1 MGASRKLRL
10 HQRGTKPPDS
20 SAVKSSIKSL
30 AIEGFFDSLSDPVLM
45 VDSNGDIIHA
55 NPSAEQLTGYTGL
68 ELVGRRFRDIFVKK
82 SKSRLSSQSYR
93 TKGSAA
99 TGSLMYAAKCKS
111 GERITVTAVPGDLDV
126 DGRTLTVM
134 TLSVEKIGRV
144 APTRGAHPTTT
155 AHQLIDDSP
164 LGYHALDEQGRLIDV
179 NRTWLDSLGYGR
191 EEVIGR
197 SFGDFLSEE
206 HVQLFEENFPRLKER
221 GHFSNVEVEML
232 KKDRTPLM
240 ASFECRAVYGED
252 GGFAHTQC
260 IFHDISARKR
270 VEAMLS
276 ESEQRYRTIVKDQ
289 TELVCR
295 WTPDGTLTF
304 VNDAYCRYFGKTS
317 EELVGQNFMS
327 LIPDSEHEKV
337 GVHFET
343 FEPDAPVQTHQHRV
357 LAADGEI
364 HWQQWT
370 NRAIFDSAGRVVEV
384 QSVGSDITQLKKAEE
399 ELQYRLEA
407 ERLIMSLSSRFI
419 SLEPDEIG
427 SNVVE
432 VLRTIGSFTKADRCY
447 VFMVSGDR
455 RTMDNTHEWCAAG
468 VEPQVDQLK
477 DIPIEAFSYSLQRMA
492 GGEVFHVPRLADLPD
507 EAAAE
512 RAEFEREGILSVICL
527 PMARRG
533 QLVGF
538 LGLDSVKRHKT
549 WSNSEISLLK
559 IVSEMVMTAL
569 EREQVDR
576 ALRIS
581 EEKYRSFVQ
590 NFQGIAFQA
599 HMSWVPLFFH
609 GAVEEI
615 TGYTEQDFIS
625 GNPRWDEII
634 HPDDWD
640 DLTDSATRMATV
652 PGYSVQREYRIVR
665 KDGSIRWV
673 YEQSQNICDEH
684 GNPDLVQGALY
695 DITDRKTAAEAL
707 EQSEQR
713 FRTMAD
719 FTYDWE
725 YWLGTDGNCIYVSP
739 SCEATIGYKAS
750 EFQQDFGIL
759 RRITHPEDQHILD
772 QHLNDENEAGRVTSI
787 DFRITTREGE
797 ERWINHVCQP
807 VYAGDGTYLGKRASN
822 RDITDRKHAE
832 EALRRERDRAQRYL
846 DVAGTVLL
854 AINTEERVVMINR
867 KGCHLLGRKEPE
879 IIGSNWVNK
888 FVPPSYRED
897 VRNLFR
903 GLLTGRSNSLAYF
916 ESPIITAR
924 GEERTIAWYNTV
936 VRDESG
942 RITGTLSSGSD
953 ITERKHM
960 ERVQS
965 VLFDISEAT
974 NLAGSLEELLATI
987 RKILGKLID
996 TTNFY
1001 VALYDSRKD
1010 GYTFPYLADRYHK
1023 SADVAPEE
1031 LRRSLTDYVRRT
1043 GKPLLA
1049 DEKKDMELR
1058 SQGEVDVVGQPS
1070 KVWMGVPLET
1080 SQGVIGVVAVQSY
1093 TDASLYKES
1102 DLDLMT
1108 FVSRHVCMAIERK
1121 LAEEALRQSEE
1132 HYRRLVE
1139 TMNEG
1144 LVVRDNKNVI
1154 TFANKKL
1161 SEMTG
1166 YTIEELVGSELSDF
1180 VDEENLKVLDR
1191 QLAARK
1197 CGSTESYELTVV
1209 CKDGS
1214 EMTAIVSPEPLRDA
1228 SDAVVGSLSVITDIS
1243 DRKRAEDKLRQA
1255 TELLRLERGALTQKN
1270 IALKEILDH
1279 IEMERQDYKQTICR
1293 DVEQAVEPFLVRLK
1307 MFAEEGRA
1315 RDFEALETQLD
1326 AILAK
1331 DIDVFRDR
1339 YSRLSPRELEV
1350 CELIKANMSSKE
1362 ISERLNLS
1370 LLTVHKHREQ
1380 IRKKLGITSKGINL
1394 STYLQSH

>member
-1 MGASRKLRL
+1 MGSSRKLRL
-10 HQRGTKPPDS
+10 HQRGTKSPDS
-20 SAVKSSIKSL
+20 GAVKSSTESL
-30 AIEGFFDSLSDPVLM
+30 PIERFIDSLSDPVLM
-45 VDSNGDIIHA
+45 LDDRGSIVHA
-55 NPSAEQLTGYTGL
+55 NPSVQKLTGYSGSELTG
-68 ELVGRRFRDIFVKK
+68 RSFREIFVKK
-82 SKSRLSSQSYR
+82 SGSRLASRLSMA
-93 TKGSAA
+93 KGDDRKEPLAYSVRCK
-99 TGSLMYAAKCKS
+99 TGQPLTVIAVS
-111 GERITVTAVPGDLDV
+111 GAVGVGDS
-126 DGRTLTVM
+126 TITVM
-134 TLSVEKIGRV
+134 TLRAETPVQERGVPSVTETNR
-144 APTRGAHPTTT
+144 
-155 AHQLIDDSP
+155 LMDDSP
-164 LGYHALDEQGRLIDV
+164 LGYHALDEAGCLIDV
-179 NRTWLDSLGYGR
+179 NRTWLDSLGYR
-191 EEVIGR
+191 RNEVIGR
-197 SFGDFLSEE
+197 SFADFLSDR
-206 HVQLFEENFPRLKER
+206 HGQSFQENFPRLKER

-232 KKDRTPLM
+232 KKNGTQLM
-240 ASFECRAVYGED
+240 ASFECRAVYGDD
-252 GGFAHTQC
+252 GRFEHTQC
-260 IFHDISARKR
+260 VFHDISARKR
-270 VEAMLS
+270 IETMLS
-276 ESEQRYRTIVKDQ
+276 QSEQRYRTIVKDQ

-304 VNDAYCRYFGKTS
+304 VNDAYCRYFGKKS
-317 EELVGQNFMS
+317 EELVGRSFMP
-327 LIPDSEHEKV
+327 LIPDSDHEEV
-337 GVHFET
+337 ESHFES

-370 NRAIFDSAGRVVEV
+370 NRAIFDPNGRIVEF
-384 QSVGSDITQLKKAEE
+384 QSVGSDITQLKLAEE
-399 ELQYRLEA
+399 ALKYRLEI
-407 ERLIMSLSSRFI
+407 ERLITSLSSKFI

-427 SNVVE
+427 SNIVE
-432 VLRTIGSFTKADRCY
+432 VIRAVGSFTRADRCY
-447 VFMVSGDR
+447 VFMVSDDR
-455 RTMDNTHEWCAAG
+455 KTMDNTHEWCAAG
-468 VEPQVDQLK
+468 IEPQIDELK
-477 DIPIEAFSYSLQRMA
+477 NIPIEVFSYSLKRMA
-492 GGEVFHVPRLADLPD
+492 DGEVFHVPRVADLPD
-507 EAAAE
+507 EASAE
-512 RAEFEREGILSVICL
+512 RAEFEREGIRSVICL

-538 LGLDSVKRHKT
+538 LGLDSVKHEKV
-549 WSNSEISLLK
+549 WSADEISLLK
-559 IVSEMVMTAL
+559 IVTEMVMTAL
-569 EREQVDR
+569 ERERADR

-590 NFQGIAFQA
+590 NFQGIAFQSR
-599 HMSWVPLFFH
+599 MDWIPLFFH

-634 HPDDWD
+634 HPEDWD
-640 DLTDSATRMATV
+640 VLEDSATKMATV
-652 PGYSVQREYRIVR
+652 PGYSTEREYRIVR
-665 KDGSIRWV
+665 KDGSVRWV
-673 YEQSQNICDEH
+673 HEQSQNTSDEH
-684 GNPDLVQGALY
+684 GQPLLVQGALY
-695 DITDRKTAAEAL
+695 DITDRKAAAAAL
-707 EQSEQR
+707 EKSEQR

-725 YWLGTDGNCIYVSP
+725 YWLGTNGQCVYVSP
-739 SCEATIGYKAS
+739 SCESTTGYKAS

-759 RRITHPEDQHILD
+759 RRITHPDDLHVLD
-772 QHLNDENEAGRVTSI
+772 RHLNDEDEVARVTSI
-787 DFRITTREGE
+787 DFRITTRYGE

-807 VYAGDGTYLGKRASN
+807 VYTDDGTFLGKRASN

-854 AINTEERVVMINR
+854 AINTDERVVMVNR
-867 KGCHLLGRKEPE
+867 KGCHILGRKEPE
-879 IIGSNWVNK
+879 IIGSNWFNRY
-888 FVPPSYRED
+888 VPISHREE
-897 VRNLFR
+897 VRKTFR
-903 GLLTGRSNSLAYF
+903 KLLSGRSDSSAYF
-916 ESPIITAR
+916 EYPILNTR
-924 GEERTIAWYNTV
+924 GEERLIAWYNTV

-942 RITGTLSSGSD
+942 CTTGTLSSGSD

-965 VLFDISEAT
+965 VLFDISEAA

-1001 VALYDSRKD
+1001 VALYDDRK
-1010 GYTFPYLADRYHK
+1010 GVYTFPYLVDRYHK

-1031 LRRSLTDYVRRT
+1031 LRRSFTDYVRRT

-1049 DEKKDMELR
+1049 DDKKDMELR
-1058 SQGEVDVVGQPS
+1058 SRGEVEVVGQPS

-1108 FVSRHVCMAIERK
+1108 FVSRHICMAIERK

-1161 SEMTG
+1161 CEMTG
-1166 YTIEELVGSELSDF
+1166 YAIEELVGMELSDF

-1191 QLAARK
+1191 QLAARL
-1197 CGSTESYELTVV
+1197 CGSAESYELTVV

-1243 DRKRAEDKLRQA
+1243 ERKRAEDRLRQA

-1270 IALKEILDH
+1270 IALKEVLDH
-1279 IEMERQDYKQTICR
+1279 IEKERQDYKQSICR
-1293 DVEQAVEPFLVRLK
+1293 DVEQALEPFLVRLK
-1307 MFAEEGRA
+1307 MFAEESRA
-1315 RDFEALETQLD
+1315 RDIETLETQLD

-1350 CELIKANMSSKE
+1350 CDLIKANMSSKE